1 MTNFFGTNFFGT
13 DGIRNHVG
21 RFPFTTEALPKL
33 GRALALWA
41 LEKYGTDTCF
51 LLTRDTRYSGSWV
64 KAGLMQ
70 GLLRE
75 PIKVYDAGIM
85 PTPAVFHLLNKDSRF
100 TGGIIISA
108 SHNPATDNGIK
119 LVDAQLGKLPKRD
132 ELRICELMK
141 EQETNEFS
149 QLGTEIPF
157 YEARLLYRKSITKQF
172 PKYFLSNKT
181 IVLDCANGASA
192 TIAPNVFRD
201 LGATVVALHNDPD
214 GHNINKNCGAT
225 DTRSLQQA
233 VVEHN
238 AFMGFAFDGDAD
250 RVMAVNKEGILKD
263 GDDLLAVLRT
273 HKDYAKEPAIV
284 STVMANHG
292 LASHMQSLGKE
303 LHRSDVGDKY
313 VLKELEAKN
322 LSLGGEPSG
331 HIILKNLIKTG
342 DGILVALKILE
353 TVAQTGNESLE
364 SFEKFPQV
372 SLSIPI
378 KRKKDLSLEPLAT
391 IISTSKNELPS
402 GRVLV
407 RYSGTEPVLRI
418 MAEGEDL
425 EYTRTVAQQLADQL
439 QQELT

>member
-1 MTNFFGTNFFGT
+1 MNFFGT
-13 DGIRNHVG
+13 DGVRNHVG
-21 RFPFTTEALPKL
+21 RFPFTTDALPKL

-41 LEKYGTDTCF
+41 QQKYGNDTCF
-51 LLTRDTRYSGSWV
+51 LLTRDTRYSGSWI

-75 PIKVYDAGIM
+75 PIRVYDAGIM
-85 PTPAVFHLLNKDSRF
+85 PTPGVFHLLNKDTRF
-100 TGGIIISA
+100 TSGIILTA

-119 LVDAQLGKLPKRD
+119 LVDAQTGKLLKAD
-132 ELRICELMK
+132 ETRICTLMK
-141 EQETNEFS
+141 ELETKEFG

-157 YEARLLYRKSITKQF
+157 YDARILYRRSITQLFSKD
-172 PKYFLSNKT
+172 FLSGKT
-181 IVLDCANGASA
+181 IVLDCANGASS

-201 LGATVVALHNDPD
+201 LGATVIAIHNDPD
-214 GHNINKNCGAT
+214 GYNINKNCGAT

-233 VVEHN
+233 VTDHN

-250 RVMAVNKEGILKD
+250 RVMAVNSEGILKD

-273 HKDYAKEPAIV
+273 HSEYKDEQAIV

-292 LASHMQSLGKE
+292 LASHMKGLGKK
-303 LHRSDVGDKY
+303 LLRSNVGDKH
-313 VLKELEAKN
+313 VLKELETKN

-331 HIILKNLIKTG
+331 HIILKNIIKTG
-342 DGILVALKILE
+342 DGILVALKLLE
-353 TVAQTGNESLE
+353 TVFQTGNEQLT

-372 SLSIPI
+372 KLSVPI
-378 KRKKDLSLEPLAT
+378 KTKKDLAQGNLAEY
-391 IISTSKNELPS
+391 IAASEAELPN

-407 RYSGTEPVLRI
+407 RYSGTEPVIRV

-425 EYTRTVAQQLADQL
+425 EYTKTVAQQLADQL
-439 QQELT
+439 QKELG